1 MAFRNPQSVQLSA
14 GVSVSEVDLTTVI
27 PATSTSVG
35 AFAGE
40 FSWGPVNEVI
50 TISDETRLADRFGPP
65 TSSNYEYWFSA
76 ANFLAYSNSL
86 RVVRAA
92 NTTSSLNATANGTGV
107 LIENNSDYELNH
119 YTASAASGPLAAKWA
134 GTRGNSLKI
143 SMCPSATAFSS
154 NLTSV
159 NSVTCNATSAGAT
172 TINVTGTPTTGLVVG
187 DLISYDAGVS
197 YVRVLTVGATSIGIS
212 TAVGAAGIVA
222 GTAILRKWEYADQFG
237 ICLLYTAPSPRD

>member
-92 NTTSSLNATANGTGV
+92 NTTSSLK
-107 LIENNSDYELNH
+107 S
-119 YTASAASGPLAAKWA
+119 
-134 GTRGNSLKI
+134 
-143 SMCPSATAFSS
+143 FSS
-154 NLTSV
+154 DV
-159 NSVTCNATSAGAT
+159 NEISLVSNA
-172 TINVTGTPTTGLVVG
+172 NFRL
-187 DLISYDAGVS
+187 
-197 YVRVLTVGATSIGIS
+197 
-212 TAVGAAGIVA
+212 
-222 GTAILRKWEYADQFG
+222 
-237 ICLLYTAPSPRD
+237 